1 MSEGQQTATLRI
13 HTNANLRVFEVQ
25 GFLSAL
31 DKAYGSLLLFA
42 GDTEIIA
49 RSSSKSEAQRLWYAG
64 FHLYGVNLDER
75 LQADER
81 LVLRQVELHSPGFWD
96 FVGLLSPLRVIELVF
111 KLKRES
117 ANDNEERRK
126 DREYR
131 DKAEDRRL
139 HLENKLRE
147 VEVIQK
153 QVALLRDM
161 GATDKDFAPL
171 LERLIYEPL
180 SQLDDISER
189 IGVQSASI
197 VDPKDTPPD
206 VVGRRPRR
214 RITLR

>member
-1 MSEGQQTATLRI
+1 MSEEQQTATLRI

-31 DKAYGSLLLFA
+31 DKAYGSLLLFV

-49 RSSSKSEAQRLWYAG
+49 RSSSKSEAQRLWSAG
-64 FHLYGVNLDER
+64 TSLYGVNLDQR
-75 LQADER
+75 LKANDR

-96 FVGLLSPLRVIELVF
+96 FVGLLSPLRAIELVF

-131 DKAEDRRL
+131 DKAEERRL

-147 VEVIQK
+147 VEVVKK
-153 QVALLRDM
+153 QLALLRDM
-161 GATDKDFAPL
+161 GATDKDFGPL

-180 SQLDDISER
+180 SQLEDISQR

-197 VDPKDTPPD
+197 IDAKDTPPE
-206 VVGRRPRR
+206 
-214 RITLR
+214 L